1 MQEVFS
7 FRLYSFD
14 KMLKN
19 IPFLQGISFYG
30 KVNNSKK
37 YQVVLQQSEEDCG
50 AACLATIAKFY
61 GQNFTISRLR
71 ELVGTGQQGTTLLGL
86 KQGAEAIGLNA
97 RSVRAASAILDKL
110 EEAPLPMIIHWQG
123 YHWVVLYGKQGKQYA
138 IADPGVGIRYIS
150 KEELAESWTDWL
162 CLLVE
167 PDAERF
173 FGQGDA
179 QASASSPQRWM
190 RRIGIYRKILM
201 EAFLLN
207 MVLGLL
213 SISSPFLV
221 QILTDDILVRGDT
234 QLLAS
239 VAIAVIVMNLFSSSL
254 GLVQSNLIAQFS
266 QRLELGFVMEFGRKL
281 LRLPLSFYETRRSGE
296 VISRLQDIQEINQL
310 VSQVAVSL
318 PSQFFIAVVS
328 FCFMLFYSRELTL
341 AATLIALLMTA
352 STIIFLPALQQKT
365 RSLLVLESE
374 TQGVLVETFKGA
386 LTVKTTGS
394 TQQLWEEFQT
404 RFGRLANLTFRTT
417 QIGILNNIFSGFVAS
432 AGSITLLWLG
442 SGLVIDKVLS
452 IGQLLAFIAM
462 NQNVT
467 TWVNSLVEFS
477 DEMTRVQTA
486 TQRLSE
492 IIDAEPESKS
502 DTNKPFVTIGDRDQI
517 ICKSVNFHY
526 PGRLDLLEN
535 FSVSFP
541 GGQAIAL
548 IGYSGCGKS
557 TLAKIIA
564 GLYPLQSGN
573 IRIGSYNLQ
582 DLSIDSLRQQIVL
595 VPQEA
600 HFWSR
605 SILDNFRLGSP
616 DISFE
621 QIVKACTIAGA
632 DEFISQLPDKYQT
645 VLGEFGANI
654 SGGQR
659 QRLAIARAILH
670 NPPVLILDESTA
682 GLDPASE
689 AEVLENLLMYR
700 HGKTTIFITHRPR
713 VIDRADWIIMLER
726 GRLKL
731 QGSAAKLRSIPGDH
745 LEFLHP

>member
-1 MQEVFS
+1 
-7 FRLYSFD
+7 
-14 KMLKN
+14 MLKN
-19 IPFLQGISFYG
+19 IPLLG
-30 KVNNSKK
+30 KMPLFGQVNRFKK

-50 AACLATIAKFY
+50 AACLASIAKFY
-61 GQNFTISRLR
+61 GQNFIISRLR
-71 ELVGTGQQGTTLLGL
+71 EFAGTGQKGTTLLGL
-86 KQGAEAIGLNA
+86 KQGAEAIGFNA
-97 RSVRAASAILDKL
+97 RSVRAAAAILDKID
-110 EEAPLPMIIHWQG
+110 EAPLPAIIHWSG
-123 YHWVVLYGKQGKQYA
+123 YHWVVLYGKQGNKYA
-138 IADPGVGIRYIS
+138 IADPAIGLRYVS
-150 KEELAESWTDWL
+150 KEELAAGWTDWL
-162 CLLVE
+162 CLLVD
-167 PDAERF
+167 PDPERF
-173 FGQGDA
+173 FAEADGQPPA
-179 QASASSPQRWM
+179 NSLQKWM
-190 RRIGIYRKILM
+190 RRVGIYRHILI
-201 EAFLLN
+201 EALLMN
-207 MVLGLL
+207 LVLGLL

-221 QILTDDILVRGDT
+221 QLLTDDILVRGDT

-239 VAIAVIVMNLFSSSL
+239 VAIAVIIMNFFSSSL
-254 GLVQSNLIAQFS
+254 GLVESNLIAQFS
-266 QRLELGFVMEFGRKL
+266 QRLELGLVMEFGRKF

-296 VISRLQDIQEINQL
+296 IVSRLQDIQEINKL
-310 VSQVAVSL
+310 VSQVAISL

-328 FCFMLFYSRELTL
+328 FIFMLFYSPE
-341 AATLIALLMTA
+341 A
-352 STIIFLPALQQKT
+352 
-365 RSLLVLESE
+365 E

-386 LTVKTTGS
+386 LTVKTTS
-394 TQQLWEEFQT
+394 SAQQLWEEFQS

-417 QIGILNNIFSGFVAS
+417 QIGILNNIFSGFISS
-432 AGSITLLWLG
+432 AGGITLLWLG

-452 IGQLLAFIAM
+452 IGQLLAFISM

-467 TWVNSLVEFS
+467 TWVNSLVGFT

-492 IIDAEPESKS
+492 VIDAAPETKNDS
-502 DTNKPFVTIGDRDQI
+502 NKPAVTIQGRDEI
-517 ICKSVNFHY
+517 VCKNVNFHY

-535 FSVSFP
+535 FSVTFP

-557 TLAKIIA
+557 TLAKVIA

-573 IRIGSYNLQ
+573 VRIGGYNLQ
-582 DLSIDSLRQQIVL
+582 DLSLDSLRQQVVL

-605 SILDNFRLGSP
+605 SIIDNFHLGSP
-616 DISFE
+616 DASFE
-621 QIVKACTIAGA
+621 QIVKVCKIAGA

-659 QRLAIARAILH
+659 QRLAIARAILN

-700 HGKTTIFITHRPR
+700 HGKTTIFISHRPR

-726 GRLKL
+726 GRLKV
-731 QGSAAKLRSIPGDH
+731 QGSAAKLRSVPGDH

>member
-1 MQEVFS
+1 
-7 FRLYSFD
+7 
-14 KMLKN
+14 MLKN

-86 KQGAEAIGLNA
+86 KQGAETIGLNA

-123 YHWVVLYGKQGKQYA
+123 YHWVVLYGKQGKQYV
-138 IADPGVGIRYIS
+138 IADPGVGIRYLS

-173 FGQGDA
+173 FGQGDG

-266 QRLELGFVMEFGRKL
+266 QRLELGFVMEFARKL

-318 PSQFFIAVVS
+318 PSQFFIAIVS

-616 DISFE
+616 DIGFE
-621 QIVKACTIAGA
+621 QIVTACQIAGA

-659 QRLAIARAILH
+659 QRLAIARAIIN
-670 NPPVLILDESTA
+670 NPAVLILDESTA

-700 HGKTTIFITHRPR
+700 HGKTTIFISHRPR

-745 LEFLHP
+745 LEFLEP

>member
-1 MQEVFS
+1 
-7 FRLYSFD
+7 
-14 KMLKN
+14 MLKN
-19 IPFLQGISFYG
+19 LPFFPGIPFYG
-30 KVNNSKK
+30 KLNNSRK

-50 AACLATIAKFY
+50 AACLASIAKFY

-71 ELVGTGQQGTTLLGL
+71 EFAGTGQQGTTLLGL

-97 RSVRAASAILDKL
+97 RSVRAAAAILDKL
-110 EEAPLPMIIHWQG
+110 DEAPLPMIIHWSG
-123 YHWVVLYGKQGKQYA
+123 YHWVVLYGKQGNKYA
-138 IADPGVGIRYIS
+138 IADPAVGIRYVS
-150 KEELAESWTDWL
+150 KEELAASWTDWL

-173 FGQGDA
+173 FGQNDG
-179 QASASSPQRWM
+179 QASASSLQRWM
-190 RRIGIYRKILM
+190 RRIGIYRKILI

-207 MVLGLL
+207 IVLGLL

-281 LRLPLSFYETRRSGE
+281 LRLPLSFYESRRSGE
-296 VISRLQDIQEINQL
+296 VISRLKDIQEINQL
-310 VSQVAVSL
+310 VSQVAISL
-318 PSQFFIAVVS
+318 PSQFFIALVS
-328 FCFMLFYSRELTL
+328 LCFMLFYSKQLTL
-341 AATLIALLMTA
+341 AATIIALLMTA
-352 STIIFLPALQQKT
+352 STIAFLPALQQKT
-365 RSLLVLESE
+365 RNLLVLESE

-386 LTVKTTGS
+386 LTVKTTSS

-404 RFGRLANLTFRTT
+404 RFGRLANLTLRTT

-442 SGLVIDKVLS
+442 SGLVIEKVLS
-452 IGQLLAFIAM
+452 IGQLLAFISM
-462 NQNVT
+462 SQNVT
-467 TWVNSLVEFS
+467 NFVNSLVEFS

-492 IIDAEPESKS
+492 VIDAEPETKNDS
-502 DTNKPFVTIGDRDQI
+502 NKPFVTIQSRDNI
-517 ICKSVNFHY
+517 ICKAVNFHY

-535 FSVSFP
+535 FSVTFP

-557 TLAKIIA
+557 TLAKVIA

-573 IRIGSYNLQ
+573 IRIGDYNLQ
-582 DLSIDSLRQQIVL
+582 DLSIDSLRQQVVL

-605 SILDNFRLGSP
+605 SILDNFHLGSP
-616 DISFE
+616 DVSFE
-621 QIVKACTIAGA
+621 QIVKACKIAGA

-659 QRLAIARAILH
+659 QRLAIARAILN

-689 AEVLENLLMYR
+689 AEVLEQLLMHR
-700 HGKTTIFITHRPR
+700 HGKTTIFISHRSR

-726 GRLKL
+726 GRLKV

>member
-1 MQEVFS
+1 MF
-7 FRLYSFD
+7 FRLYSFE

-19 IPFLQGISFYG
+19 IPFFPRIPFYG
-30 KVNNSKK
+30 KINNSQK

-50 AACLATIAKFY
+50 AACLASIAKFY
-61 GQNFTISRLR
+61 GQNWTISRLR
-71 ELVGTGQQGTTLLGL
+71 EFVGTGQQGTTLLGL

-97 RSVRAASAILDKL
+97 RSVRAAPAIVDKL
-110 EEAPLPMIIHWQG
+110 SEAPLPMIIHWKG
-123 YHWVVLYGKQGKQYA
+123 YHWVVLYGKQGTKYA

-150 KEELAESWTDWL
+150 KEELAASWTDWL

-173 FGQGDA
+173 LARGEG
-179 QASASSPQRWM
+179 QASASSLQRWM
-190 RRIGIYRKILM
+190 RRIGIYRQILI

-281 LRLPLSFYETRRSGE
+281 LRLPLSFYESRRSGE
-296 VISRLQDIQEINQL
+296 VISRLKDIQEINQL
-310 VSQVAVSL
+310 VSQVAISL

-328 FCFMLFYSRELTL
+328 FCFMLFYSKQLTL
-341 AATLIALLMTA
+341 AATVIALLMTA
-352 STIIFLPALQQKT
+352 STVVFLPALQQKT
-365 RSLLVLESE
+365 RNLLVLESE

-386 LTVKTTGS
+386 LTVKTTSS

-432 AGSITLLWLG
+432 GGSITLLWLG

-486 TQRLSE
+486 TERLSE
-492 IIDAEPESKS
+492 IIDADPEVKS
-502 DTNKPFVTIGDRDQI
+502 DTNKPFVTIQNRDPI
-517 ICKSVNFHY
+517 ICKGVSFHY

-535 FSVSFP
+535 FSVTFP

-557 TLAKIIA
+557 TLAKVIA

-573 IRIGSYNLQ
+573 IRIGDYNLQ
-582 DLSIDSLRQQIVL
+582 DLSLDSLRQQVVL

-605 SILDNFRLGSP
+605 SILDNFRLGNP
-616 DISFE
+616 EISFE
-621 QIVKACTIAGA
+621 EIVKACTIAGA

-659 QRLAIARAILH
+659 QRLAIARAIIN

-726 GRLKL
+726 GKLKL
-731 QGSAAKLRSIPGDH
+731 QGSAAKLRSISGDH
-745 LEFLHP
+745 LDFLEP

>member
-1 MQEVFS
+1 
-7 FRLYSFD
+7 
-14 KMLKN
+14 MLKN
-19 IPFLQGISFYG
+19 IPFFPRIPFYG
-30 KVNNSKK
+30 KINNSQK

-50 AACLATIAKFY
+50 AACLASIAKFY
-61 GQNFTISRLR
+61 GQNWTISRLR
-71 ELVGTGQQGTTLLGL
+71 EFVGTGQQGTTLLGL

-97 RSVRAASAILDKL
+97 RSVRAAPAIVDKL
-110 EEAPLPMIIHWQG
+110 SEAPLPMIIHWKG
-123 YHWVVLYGKQGKQYA
+123 YHWVVLYGKQGTKYA

-150 KEELAESWTDWL
+150 KEELAASWTDWL

-173 FGQGDA
+173 LARGEG
-179 QASASSPQRWM
+179 QASASSLQRWM
-190 RRIGIYRKILM
+190 RRIGIYRQILI

-281 LRLPLSFYETRRSGE
+281 LRLPLSFYESRRSGE
-296 VISRLQDIQEINQL
+296 VISRLKDIQEINQL
-310 VSQVAVSL
+310 VSQVAISL

-328 FCFMLFYSRELTL
+328 FCFMLFYSKQLTL
-341 AATLIALLMTA
+341 AATVIALLMTA
-352 STIIFLPALQQKT
+352 STVVFLPALQQKT
-365 RSLLVLESE
+365 RNLLVLESE

-386 LTVKTTGS
+386 LTVKTTSS

-432 AGSITLLWLG
+432 GGSITLLWLG

-486 TQRLSE
+486 TERLSE
-492 IIDAEPESKS
+492 IIDADPEVKS
-502 DTNKPFVTIGDRDQI
+502 DTNKPFVTIQNRDPI
-517 ICKSVNFHY
+517 ICKGVSFHY

-535 FSVSFP
+535 FSVTFP

-557 TLAKIIA
+557 TLAKVIA

-573 IRIGSYNLQ
+573 IRIGDYNLQ
-582 DLSIDSLRQQIVL
+582 DLSLDSLRQQVVL

-605 SILDNFRLGSP
+605 SILDNFRLGNP
-616 DISFE
+616 EISFE
-621 QIVKACTIAGA
+621 EIVKACTIAGA

-659 QRLAIARAILH
+659 QRLAIARAIIN

-726 GRLKL
+726 GKLKL
-731 QGSAAKLRSIPGDH
+731 QGSAAKLRSISGDH
-745 LEFLHP
+745 LDFLEP

>member
-1 MQEVFS
+1 
-7 FRLYSFD
+7 
-14 KMLKN
+14 MLKN
-19 IPFLQGISFYG
+19 IAFLPGIPFYG
-30 KVNNSKK
+30 KINNSQK

-61 GQNFTISRLR
+61 GQNLTVSRVR
-71 ELVGTGQQGTTLLGL
+71 EFVGTGQQGTTLLGL

-110 EEAPLPMIIHWQG
+110 EDAPLPAIIHWQG
-123 YHWVVLYGKQGKQYA
+123 YHWVVLYGKQGKKYV
-138 IADPGVGIRYIS
+138 IADPGVGIRYVS
-150 KEELAESWTDWL
+150 KEELAAAWTDWL

-167 PDAERF
+167 PDPERF
-173 FGQGDA
+173 FAQGDE
-179 QASASSPQRWM
+179 QASASSLQRWM

-266 QRLELGFVMEFGRKL
+266 QRLELGFVMEFARKL
-281 LRLPLSFYETRRSGE
+281 LRLPLSFYESRRSGE

-310 VSQVAVSL
+310 VSQVAISL
-318 PSQFFIAVVS
+318 PSQFFIALVS
-328 FCFMLFYSRELTL
+328 FCFMLFYSKQLTF
-341 AATLIALLMTA
+341 AATVIALLMTA

-417 QIGILNNIFSGFVAS
+417 QIGILNNIFSGFVGS

-452 IGQLLAFIAM
+452 IGQLLAFISM
-462 NQNVT
+462 SQNVT
-467 TWVNSLVEFS
+467 NFVNSLVGFS

-486 TQRLSE
+486 TERLSE
-492 IIDAEPESKS
+492 VIDAEPETKN
-502 DTNKPFVTIGDRDQI
+502 DANKPFVQIHSRDDI
-517 ICKSVNFHY
+517 VCKTASFHY
-526 PGRLDLLEN
+526 PGRLDLLDN
-535 FSVSFP
+535 FSVTFP

-557 TLAKIIA
+557 TLAKVIA
-564 GLYPLQSGN
+564 GLYPLNSGN
-573 IRIGSYNLQ
+573 IRIGDYNLQ
-582 DLSIDSLRQQIVL
+582 DLSLDSLRQQVVL

-605 SILDNFRLGSP
+605 SILDNFRLGNP

-621 QIVKACTIAGA
+621 QIVKACRISGA

-659 QRLAIARAILH
+659 QRLAIARAIVN
-670 NPPVLILDESTA
+670 NPPILILDESTA

-689 AEVLENLLMYR
+689 AEVLEQLLMYR
-700 HGKTTIFITHRPR
+700 HGKTTIFISHRPR

-726 GRLKL
+726 GRLKV
-731 QGSAAKLRSIPGDH
+731 QGSAARLRSIPGDH

>member
-1 MQEVFS
+1 M
-7 FRLYSFD
+7 LYPFY

-19 IPFLQGISFYG
+19 IAFPPRIPFYG
-30 KVNNSKK
+30 KINNSQK

-61 GQNFTISRLR
+61 GQNLTVSRVR
-71 ELVGTGQQGTTLLGL
+71 EFVGTGQQGTTLLGL

-97 RSVRAASAILDKL
+97 RSVRAASTILDKL
-110 EEAPLPMIIHWQG
+110 DDAPLPAIIHWQG
-123 YHWVVLYGKQGKQYA
+123 YHWVVLYGKQGKKYA
-138 IADPGVGIRYIS
+138 IGDPGVGMRYVS
-150 KEELAESWTDWL
+150 KEELAAAWTDWL

-167 PDAERF
+167 PDPERF
-173 FGQGDA
+173 FAQGDEP
-179 QASASSPQRWM
+179 ASASSLQRWM
-190 RRIGIYRKILM
+190 RRIGIYHKILM

-221 QILTDDILVRGDT
+221 QLLTDDILVRGDT

-281 LRLPLSFYETRRSGE
+281 LRLPLSFYESRRSGE
-296 VISRLQDIQEINQL
+296 IISRLRDIQEINQL
-310 VSQVAVSL
+310 VSQVAISL

-328 FCFMLFYSRELTL
+328 FSFMLFYSRPLTL
-341 AATLIALLMTA
+341 AATVIALLMTA

-386 LTVKTTGS
+386 LTVKTTSS
-394 TQQLWEEFQT
+394 TQQLWEELQT

-417 QIGILNNIFSGFVAS
+417 QIGILNNVFSGFVGS

-442 SGLVIDKVLS
+442 SGLVIEKVLS
-452 IGQLLAFIAM
+452 IGQLLAFISM
-462 NQNVT
+462 SQNVT
-467 TWVNSLVEFS
+467 NFVNSLVGFS

-486 TQRLSE
+486 AQRLSE
-492 IIDAEPESKS
+492 VIDAEPETKN
-502 DTNKPFVTIGDRDQI
+502 DANKPFVQIQSRDDI
-517 ICKSVNFHY
+517 VCKSASFHY
-526 PGRLDLLEN
+526 PGRLDLLDN
-535 FSVSFP
+535 FSVTFP

-557 TLAKIIA
+557 TLAKVIA

-573 IRIGSYNLQ
+573 IRIGDYNLQ
-582 DLSIDSLRQQIVL
+582 DLSLDSLRQQVVL

-605 SILDNFRLGSP
+605 SILDNFRLGNP

-621 QIVKACTIAGA
+621 LIVKACRIAGA

-659 QRLAIARAILH
+659 QRLAIARAIVN

-689 AEVLENLLMYR
+689 AEVLEQLLMYR
-700 HGKTTIFITHRPR
+700 HGKTTIFISHRPR

-726 GRLKL
+726 GRLKV
-731 QGSAAKLRSIPGDH
+731 QGSAARLRSIPGDH

>member
-1 MQEVFS
+1 MS
-7 FRLYSFD
+7 FRLYSFC

-19 IPFLQGISFYG
+19 IPFLRELPFYG
-30 KVNNSKK
+30 KINNSLK
-37 YQVVLQQSEEDCG
+37 YQVVLQHSEEDCG
-50 AACLATIAKFY
+50 AACLASIAKFY
-61 GQNFTISRLR
+61 GQNLTISRLR
-71 ELVGTGQQGTTLLGL
+71 EFVGTGQQGTTLLGL

-110 EEAPLPMIIHWQG
+110 DDAPLPIIIHWKG
-123 YHWVVLYGKQGKQYA
+123 YHWVVLYGKQGEKYA
-138 IADPGVGIRYIS
+138 IADPAVGIRYVS
-150 KEELAESWTDWL
+150 KAELAAAWTDWL

-173 FGQGDA
+173 FAQGDG
-179 QASASSPQRWM
+179 QASASSLQRWM
-190 RRIGIYRKILM
+190 RRIGIYRKILI

-310 VSQVAVSL
+310 VSQVAISL

-328 FCFMLFYSRELTL
+328 FCFMLFYSKQLTL
-341 AATLIALLMTA
+341 AATFLALLMTA
-352 STIIFLPALQQKT
+352 STVIFLPVLQQKT
-365 RSLLVLESE
+365 RNLLVLESE

-452 IGQLLAFIAM
+452 IGQLLAFISM

-467 TWVNSLVEFS
+467 NWVNSLVGFT

-486 TQRLSE
+486 TERLSE
-492 IIDAEPESKS
+492 VIDAEPETKS
-502 DTNKPFVTIGDRDQI
+502 DRNKPFVTIQNRDDI
-517 ICKSVNFHY
+517 VCKSVNFHY

-535 FSVSFP
+535 FSVTFP

-557 TLAKIIA
+557 TLAKVIA

-573 IRIGSYNLQ
+573 IRIGDYNLQ
-582 DLSIDSLRQQIVL
+582 DLSLDSLRQQVVL

-605 SILDNFRLGSP
+605 SILENFRLGSP
-616 DISFE
+616 EISFE
-621 QIVKACTIAGA
+621 QIVKACKIAGA
-632 DEFISQLPDKYQT
+632 DEFISELPDKYQT

-659 QRLAIARAILH
+659 QRLAIARAILN

-689 AEVLENLLMYR
+689 AEVLEQLLMYR
-700 HGKTTIFITHRPR
+700 HGKTTIFISHRPR

-726 GRLKL
+726 GRLKV

>member
-1 MQEVFS
+1 
-7 FRLYSFD
+7 
-14 KMLKN
+14 MLKN
-19 IPFLQGISFYG
+19 IPFFPAIPFYG
-30 KVNNSKK
+30 KINNSQK

-61 GQNFTISRLR
+61 GQNLTVSRVR
-71 ELVGTGQQGTTLLGL
+71 EFVGTGQQGTTLLGL

-97 RSVRAASAILDKL
+97 RSVRAASTILDKL
-110 EEAPLPMIIHWQG
+110 DDAPLPAIIHWQG
-123 YHWVVLYGKQGKQYA
+123 YHWVVLYGKQGKKYV
-138 IADPGVGIRYIS
+138 IADPAVGIRYIS
-150 KEELAESWTDWL
+150 KEELAAAWTDWL
-162 CLLVE
+162 CLLLE
-167 PDAERF
+167 PDPERF
-173 FGQGDA
+173 FDQGDE
-179 QASASSPQRWM
+179 QTSASSLQRWM
-190 RRIGIYRKILM
+190 RRIGIYHKILM

-221 QILTDDILVRGDT
+221 QLLTDDILVRGDT

-266 QRLELGFVMEFGRKL
+266 QRLELGFVLEFGRKL
-281 LRLPLSFYETRRSGE
+281 LRLPLSFYESRRSGE

-310 VSQVAVSL
+310 VSQVAISL
-318 PSQFFIAVVS
+318 PSQFFIGIVS
-328 FCFMLFYSRELTL
+328 FGFMLFYSRTLTF
-341 AATLIALLMTA
+341 AATIIALLMTV

-365 RSLLVLESE
+365 RNLLVLESE

-386 LTVKTTGS
+386 LTVKTTSS
-394 TQQLWEEFQT
+394 TQQLWEELQT

-417 QIGILNNIFSGFVAS
+417 QIGILNNIFSGFVGS

-442 SGLVIDKVLS
+442 SGLVIEKVLS
-452 IGQLLAFIAM
+452 IGQLLAFISM
-462 NQNVT
+462 SQNVT
-467 TWVNSLVEFS
+467 NFVNSLVGFT

-486 TQRLSE
+486 AQRLSE
-492 IIDAEPESKS
+492 VIDAEPETKN
-502 DTNKPFVTIGDRDQI
+502 DANKPFVQIQNRDDI
-517 ICKSVNFHY
+517 VCKSASFHY

-535 FSVSFP
+535 FSVTFP

-557 TLAKIIA
+557 TLAKVIA
-564 GLYPLQSGN
+564 GLYPLKSGN
-573 IRIGSYNLQ
+573 IRIGDYNLQ
-582 DLSIDSLRQQIVL
+582 DLSLDSLRQQVVL

-605 SILDNFRLGSP
+605 SILDNFRLGNP

-621 QIVKACTIAGA
+621 QIVKACKIAGA

-659 QRLAIARAILH
+659 QRLAIARAIIN

-689 AEVLENLLMYR
+689 AEVLEQLLMYR
-700 HGKTTIFITHRPR
+700 HGKTTIFISHRPR

-726 GRLKL
+726 GRLKV
-731 QGSAAKLRSIPGDH
+731 QGSAARLRSIPGDH

>member
-1 MQEVFS
+1 
-7 FRLYSFD
+7 
-14 KMLKN
+14 MLKN
-19 IPFLQGISFYG
+19 IPFFPAIPFYG
-30 KVNNSKK
+30 KINNSQK

-61 GQNFTISRLR
+61 GQNLTVSRVR
-71 ELVGTGQQGTTLLGL
+71 EFVGTGQQGTTLLGL

-97 RSVRAASAILDKL
+97 RSVRAASTILDKL
-110 EEAPLPMIIHWQG
+110 DDAPLPAIIHWQG
-123 YHWVVLYGKQGKQYA
+123 YHWVVLYGKQGKKYV
-138 IADPGVGIRYIS
+138 IADPAVGIRYIS
-150 KEELAESWTDWL
+150 KEELAAAWTDWL
-162 CLLVE
+162 CLLLE
-167 PDAERF
+167 PDPERF
-173 FGQGDA
+173 FDQGDE
-179 QASASSPQRWM
+179 QTSASSLQRWM
-190 RRIGIYRKILM
+190 RRIGIYHKILM

-221 QILTDDILVRGDT
+221 QLLTDDILVRGDT

-266 QRLELGFVMEFGRKL
+266 QRLELGFVLEFGRKL
-281 LRLPLSFYETRRSGE
+281 LRLPLSFYESRRSGE

-310 VSQVAVSL
+310 VSQVAISL
-318 PSQFFIAVVS
+318 PSQFFIGIVS
-328 FCFMLFYSRELTL
+328 FGFMLFYSRTLTF
-341 AATLIALLMTA
+341 AATIIALLMTV

-365 RSLLVLESE
+365 RNLLVLESE

-386 LTVKTTGS
+386 LTVKTTSS
-394 TQQLWEEFQT
+394 TQQLWEELQT

-417 QIGILNNIFSGFVAS
+417 QIGILNNIFSGFVGS

-442 SGLVIDKVLS
+442 SGLVIEKVLS
-452 IGQLLAFIAM
+452 IGQLLAFISM
-462 NQNVT
+462 SQNVT
-467 TWVNSLVEFS
+467 NFVNSLVGFT

-486 TQRLSE
+486 AQRLSE
-492 IIDAEPESKS
+492 VIDAEPETKN
-502 DTNKPFVTIGDRDQI
+502 DANKPFVQIQNRDDI
-517 ICKSVNFHY
+517 VCKSASFHY

-535 FSVSFP
+535 FSVTFP

-557 TLAKIIA
+557 TLAKVIA
-564 GLYPLQSGN
+564 GLYPLKSGN
-573 IRIGSYNLQ
+573 IRIGDYNLQ
-582 DLSIDSLRQQIVL
+582 DLSLDSLRQQVVL

-605 SILDNFRLGSP
+605 SILDNFRLGNP

-621 QIVKACTIAGA
+621 QIVKACKIAGA

-659 QRLAIARAILH
+659 QRLAIARAIIN
-670 NPPVLILDESTA
+670 NPPILILDESTA

-689 AEVLENLLMYR
+689 AEVLEQLLMYR
-700 HGKTTIFITHRPR
+700 HGKTTIFISHRPR

-726 GRLKL
+726 GRLKV
-731 QGSAAKLRSIPGDH
+731 QGSAARLRSIPGDH

>member
-1 MQEVFS
+1 
-7 FRLYSFD
+7 
-14 KMLKN
+14 MLKN
-19 IPFLQGISFYG
+19 IAFPPGIPFYG
-30 KVNNSKK
+30 KINNSQK

-61 GQNFTISRLR
+61 GQNLTISRVR
-71 ELVGTGQQGTTLLGL
+71 EFVGTGQQGTTLLGL

-97 RSVRAASAILDKL
+97 RSVRAASTILDKL
-110 EEAPLPMIIHWQG
+110 DDAPLPAIIHWQG
-123 YHWVVLYGKQGKQYA
+123 YHWVVLYGKQGKKYV
-138 IADPGVGIRYIS
+138 IADPGVGIRYVS
-150 KEELAESWTDWL
+150 KEELAAAWTDWL

-167 PDAERF
+167 PDPERF
-173 FGQGDA
+173 FAQGDD
-179 QASASSPQRWM
+179 QASASSLQRWM
-190 RRIGIYRKILM
+190 RRIGIYHKILM

-221 QILTDDILVRGDT
+221 QLLTDDILVRGDT

-281 LRLPLSFYETRRSGE
+281 LRLPLSFYESRRSGE
-296 VISRLQDIQEINQL
+296 IISRLRDIQEINQL
-310 VSQVAVSL
+310 VSQVAISL
-318 PSQFFIAVVS
+318 PSQFFIALVS
-328 FCFMLFYSRELTL
+328 FSFMLFYSTKLTL
-341 AATLIALLMTA
+341 AATVIALLMTV

-386 LTVKTTGS
+386 LTVKTTSS
-394 TQQLWEEFQT
+394 TQQLWEELQT

-417 QIGILNNIFSGFVAS
+417 QIGILNNIFSGFVGS

-442 SGLVIDKVLS
+442 SGLVIEKVLS
-452 IGQLLAFIAM
+452 IGQLLAFISM
-462 NQNVT
+462 SQNVT
-467 TWVNSLVEFS
+467 NFVNSLVGFS

-486 TQRLSE
+486 AQRLSE
-492 IIDAEPESKS
+492 VIDAEPETKN
-502 DTNKPFVTIGDRDQI
+502 DANKPFVQIQSRDDI
-517 ICKSVNFHY
+517 VCKSASFHY
-526 PGRLDLLEN
+526 PGRLDLLDN
-535 FSVSFP
+535 FSVTFP

-557 TLAKIIA
+557 TLAKVIA
-564 GLYPLQSGN
+564 GLYPLKSGN
-573 IRIGSYNLQ
+573 IRIGDYNLQ
-582 DLSIDSLRQQIVL
+582 DLSLDSLRQQVVL

-605 SILDNFRLGSP
+605 SILDNFRLGNP
-616 DISFE
+616 EVSFE
-621 QIVKACTIAGA
+621 QIVKACRISGA

-659 QRLAIARAILH
+659 QRLAIARAIVN
-670 NPPVLILDESTA
+670 NPPILILDESTA

-689 AEVLENLLMYR
+689 AEVLEQLLMYR
-700 HGKTTIFITHRPR
+700 HGKTTIFISHRPR

-726 GRLKL
+726 GRLKV
-731 QGSAAKLRSIPGDH
+731 QGSAARLRSIPGDH

>member
-1 MQEVFS
+1 
-7 FRLYSFD
+7 
-14 KMLKN
+14 MLKN
-19 IPFLQGISFYG
+19 IPFFQGIPFYG
-30 KVNNSKK
+30 KINNSMK

-71 ELVGTGQQGTTLLGL
+71 EFVGTGQQGTTLLGL

-97 RSVRAASAILDKL
+97 RSVRAASVILDKL
-110 EEAPLPMIIHWQG
+110 DEAPLPAIIHWQG
-123 YHWVVLYGKQGKQYA
+123 YHWVVLYGKQGKKYV
-138 IADPGVGIRYIS
+138 IADPGVGIRYVS
-150 KEELAESWTDWL
+150 KEELAEAWTDWL

-173 FGQGDA
+173 FGQTDG
-179 QASASSPQRWM
+179 QTSSNSLQRWM
-190 RRIGIYRKILM
+190 RRVGIYRQILI

-207 MVLGLL
+207 MVLGVL
-213 SISSPFLV
+213 SIASPFLV

-266 QRLELGFVMEFGRKL
+266 QRLELGFVMEFARKL
-281 LRLPLSFYETRRSGE
+281 LRLPLSFYESRRSGE

-328 FCFMLFYSRELTL
+328 FCFMLFYSKELTL
-341 AATLIALLMTA
+341 AATVIALFMTA
-352 STIIFLPALQQKT
+352 STIVFLPALQQKT
-365 RSLLVLESE
+365 RKLLVLESE
-374 TQGVLVETFKGA
+374 NQGVLVETFKGA
-386 LTVKTTGS
+386 LTVKTTSS

-417 QIGILNNIFSGFVAS
+417 QIGILNNIFSGFIAS

-452 IGQLLAFIAM
+452 IGQLLAFISM

-492 IIDAEPESKS
+492 IIDAEPESKN
-502 DTNKPFVTIGDRDQI
+502 DTNKPFVTILDRDQI
-517 ICKSVNFHY
+517 ICKSVKFHY

-535 FSVSFP
+535 FSVTFP

-548 IGYSGCGKS
+548 IGHSGCGKS

-573 IRIGSYNLQ
+573 IRIGNYNLQ
-582 DLSIDSLRQQIVL
+582 DLSLDSLRQQVVL

-616 DISFE
+616 DIAFE
-621 QIVKACTIAGA
+621 KIVKACKIAGA

-659 QRLAIARAILH
+659 QRLAIARAIIN

-689 AEVLENLLMYR
+689 AEVLENLLAYR
-700 HGKTTIFITHRPR
+700 QGKTTIFISHRPR
-713 VIDRADWIIMLER
+713 VIARADWIIMLER
-726 GRLKL
+726 GNLKL
-731 QGSAAKLRSIPGDH
+731 QGSAAKLRSIPGEH
-745 LEFLHP
+745 LEFLEP

>member
-1 MQEVFS
+1 
-7 FRLYSFD
+7 
-14 KMLKN
+14 MLKN
-19 IPFLQGISFYG
+19 IAFPSEIPFYG
-30 KVNNSKK
+30 KINNSQK

-61 GQNFTISRLR
+61 GQNLTVSRVR
-71 ELVGTGQQGTTLLGL
+71 EFVGTGQQGTTLLGL

-97 RSVRAASAILDKL
+97 RSVRAASTILDKIDD
-110 EEAPLPMIIHWQG
+110 APLPAIIHWQG
-123 YHWVVLYGKQGKQYA
+123 YHWVVLYGKQGKKYV
-138 IADPGVGIRYIS
+138 IADPAVGIRYIS
-150 KEELAESWTDWL
+150 KEELATAWTDWL

-167 PDAERF
+167 PDPERF
-173 FGQGDA
+173 FDRGDS
-179 QASASSPQRWM
+179 QASASSLQRWM
-190 RRIGIYRKILM
+190 RRIGIYHKILM

-266 QRLELGFVMEFGRKL
+266 QRLELGFVMEFARKL
-281 LRLPLSFYETRRSGE
+281 LRLPLSFYESRRSGE

-310 VSQVAVSL
+310 VSQVAISL

-328 FCFMLFYSRELTL
+328 FSFMLFYSRQLTL
-341 AATLIALLMTA
+341 AATVIALFMTA

-386 LTVKTTGS
+386 LTVKTTSS
-394 TQQLWEEFQT
+394 TQQLWEELQT

-442 SGLVIDKVLS
+442 SGLVIEKVLS
-452 IGQLLAFIAM
+452 IGQLLAFISM
-462 NQNVT
+462 SQNVT
-467 TWVNSLVEFS
+467 NFVNSLVGFS

-486 TQRLSE
+486 TERLSE
-492 IIDAEPESKS
+492 VIDAEPETKS
-502 DTNKPFVTIGDRDQI
+502 DANKPFVKIQSRDDI
-517 ICKSVNFHY
+517 VCKSASFHY
-526 PGRLDLLEN
+526 PGRLDLLDN
-535 FSVSFP
+535 FSVTFP

-557 TLAKIIA
+557 TLVKVIA
-564 GLYPLQSGN
+564 GLYPLKSGN
-573 IRIGSYNLQ
+573 IRIGDYNLQ
-582 DLSIDSLRQQIVL
+582 DLSLDSLRQQVVL

-605 SILDNFRLGSP
+605 SILDNFRLGNP

-621 QIVKACTIAGA
+621 LIVKACRISGA

-659 QRLAIARAILH
+659 QRLAIARAIIN

-689 AEVLENLLMYR
+689 AEVLEQLLMYR
-700 HGKTTIFITHRPR
+700 HGKTTIFISHRPR

-726 GRLKL
+726 GKLKV
-731 QGSAAKLRSIPGDH
+731 QGSAARLRSIPGDH

>member
-1 MQEVFS
+1 
-7 FRLYSFD
+7 
-14 KMLKN
+14 MLKN

-30 KVNNSKK
+30 KLNNSKK

-71 ELVGTGQQGTTLLGL
+71 EFVGTGQQGTTLLGL
-86 KQGAEAIGLNA
+86 KQGAETIGLNA
-97 RSVRAASAILDKL
+97 RSVRAASVILDKL
-110 EEAPLPMIIHWQG
+110 EDAPLPMIIHWQG
-123 YHWVVLYGKQGKQYA
+123 YHWVVLYGKQGKQYV
-138 IADPGVGIRYIS
+138 IADPGVGIRYLS

-173 FGQGDA
+173 FGQADG
-179 QASASSPQRWM
+179 QASANSLQRWM
-190 RRIGIYRKILM
+190 RRIGMYRKILI
-201 EAFLLN
+201 EAFVLN

-234 QLLAS
+234 QLLAR

-266 QRLELGFVMEFGRKL
+266 QRLELGFVMEFARKL
-281 LRLPLSFYETRRSGE
+281 LRLPLSFYESRRSGE

-310 VSQVAVSL
+310 LSQVAVSL

-328 FCFMLFYSRELTL
+328 FCFMLFYSKELTL

-352 STIIFLPALQQKT
+352 STIVFLPALQQKT

-386 LTVKTTGS
+386 MTVKTTGS

-442 SGLVIDKVLS
+442 SGLVIDKVLT

-502 DTNKPFVTIGDRDQI
+502 DINKPFVTIQDRDQI
-517 ICKSVNFHY
+517 ICKGVNFHY

-621 QIVKACTIAGA
+621 QIVKACKIAGA

-700 HGKTTIFITHRPR
+700 QGKTTIFISHRPR

>member
-1 MQEVFS
+1 
-7 FRLYSFD
+7 
-14 KMLKN
+14 MLKN
-19 IPFLQGISFYG
+19 IPFFQGLPFYG
-30 KVNNSKK
+30 KINNSKK

-50 AACLATIAKFY
+50 AACLASISKFY

-110 EEAPLPMIIHWQG
+110 DEAPLPMIIHWQG
-123 YHWVVLYGKQGKQYA
+123 YHWVVLYGKQGKQYV
-138 IADPGVGIRYIS
+138 IADPGVGIRYLS

-173 FGQGDA
+173 FGQADG
-179 QASASSPQRWM
+179 QTSANSLQRWM
-190 RRIGIYRKILM
+190 RRIGMYRKILI
-201 EAFLLN
+201 EAFVLN

-266 QRLELGFVMEFGRKL
+266 QRLELGFVMEFARKL
-281 LRLPLSFYETRRSGE
+281 LRLPLSFYESRRSGE

-328 FCFMLFYSRELTL
+328 FCFMLFYSKELTF
-341 AATLIALLMTA
+341 AATVIALLMTA

-365 RSLLVLESE
+365 RNLLVLESE

-386 LTVKTTGS
+386 MTVKTTGS

-442 SGLVIDKVLS
+442 SGLVINKVLS

-492 IIDAEPESKS
+492 IIDAEPETKN
-502 DTNKPFVTIGDRDQI
+502 DINKPFVTIQDRDQI

-535 FSVSFP
+535 FSVTFP

-557 TLAKIIA
+557 TLAKVIA

-621 QIVKACTIAGA
+621 QIVKACEIAGA

-670 NPPVLILDESTA
+670 NPAVLILDESTA

-700 HGKTTIFITHRPR
+700 HGKTTIFISHRPR

>member
-1 MQEVFS
+1 
-7 FRLYSFD
+7 
-14 KMLKN
+14 MLKN

-61 GQNFTISRLR
+61 GQNLTISRLR
-71 ELVGTGQQGTTLLGL
+71 EFVGTGQQGTTLLGL

-110 EEAPLPMIIHWQG
+110 EDAPLPMIIHWQG
-123 YHWVVLYGKQGKQYA
+123 YHWVVLYGKQGKQYV

-162 CLLVE
+162 CLLVTLD
-167 PDAERF
+167 PERF
-173 FGQGDA
+173 FA
-179 QASASSPQRWM
+179 QADGQTPANSLQRWI
-190 RRIGIYRKILM
+190 RRIGIYRQILI

-207 MVLGLL
+207 MVLGVL

-442 SGLVIDKVLS
+442 SGLVIDKVLT

-492 IIDAEPESKS
+492 VIDAEPETKS

-535 FSVSFP
+535 FSVTFP

-621 QIVKACTIAGA
+621 QIVKACKISGA

>member
-1 MQEVFS
+1 
-7 FRLYSFD
+7 
-14 KMLKN
+14 MLKN
-19 IPFLQGISFYG
+19 TPFFSGLPFYG
-30 KVNNSKK
+30 KINNSLK

-50 AACLATIAKFY
+50 AACLATITKFY
-61 GQNFTISRLR
+61 GQNLTVSRVR
-71 ELVGTGQQGTTLLGL
+71 EFVGTGQQGTTLLGL

-110 EEAPLPMIIHWQG
+110 DDVPLPIIIHWQG
-123 YHWVVLYGKQGKQYA
+123 YHWVVLYGKQGKKYV
-138 IADPGVGIRYIS
+138 IADPGVGIRYVS
-150 KEELAESWTDWL
+150 KEELATAWTDWL

-167 PDAERF
+167 PDPERF
-173 FGQGDA
+173 FAQGDS
-179 QASASSPQRWM
+179 QASASSLQRWM

-281 LRLPLSFYETRRSGE
+281 LRLPLSFYESRRSGE
-296 VISRLQDIQEINQL
+296 IISRLRDIQEINHL
-310 VSQVAVSL
+310 VSQVAISL

-328 FCFMLFYSRELTL
+328 FSFMLFYSRQLTF
-341 AATLIALLMTA
+341 AATVIVFLMTT

-386 LTVKTTGS
+386 LTVKTTS
-394 TQQLWEEFQT
+394 SAQQLWEEFQT

-417 QIGILNNIFSGFVAS
+417 QIGILNNIFSGFVGS

-442 SGLVIDKVLS
+442 SGLVIEKVLS
-452 IGQLLAFIAM
+452 IGQLLAFISM
-462 NQNVT
+462 SQNVT
-467 TWVNSLVEFS
+467 NFVNSLVGFT

-486 TQRLSE
+486 AQRLSE
-492 IIDAEPESKS
+492 VIDAEPETKN
-502 DTNKPFVTIGDRDQI
+502 DANKPFVQIQNRDDI
-517 ICKSVNFHY
+517 VCKSASFHY
-526 PGRLDLLEN
+526 PGRLDLLDN
-535 FSVSFP
+535 FSVTFP

-557 TLAKIIA
+557 TLAKVIA
-564 GLYPLQSGN
+564 GLYPLNSGN
-573 IRIGSYNLQ
+573 IRIGDYNLQ
-582 DLSIDSLRQQIVL
+582 DLSLDSLRQQVVL

-605 SILDNFRLGSP
+605 SILDNFRLGNP

-621 QIVKACTIAGA
+621 LIVKACRIAGA

-659 QRLAIARAILH
+659 QRLAIARAIIN
-670 NPPVLILDESTA
+670 NPPILILDESTA

-689 AEVLENLLMYR
+689 AEVLEQLLMYR
-700 HGKTTIFITHRPR
+700 HGKTTIFISHRPR

-726 GRLKL
+726 GRLKV
-731 QGSAAKLRSIPGDH
+731 QGSAARLRSIPGDH

>member
-1 MQEVFS
+1 
-7 FRLYSFD
+7 
-14 KMLKN
+14 MLKN
-19 IPFLQGISFYG
+19 IAFPPGIPFYG
-30 KVNNSKK
+30 KINNSQK

-61 GQNFTISRLR
+61 GQNLTVSRVR
-71 ELVGTGQQGTTLLGL
+71 EFVGTGQQGTTLLGL

-97 RSVRAASAILDKL
+97 RSVRAASAILDKMDD
-110 EEAPLPMIIHWQG
+110 APLPAIIHWQG
-123 YHWVVLYGKQGKQYA
+123 YHWVVLYGKQGKKYV
-138 IADPGVGIRYIS
+138 IADPGVGIRYVS
-150 KEELAESWTDWL
+150 KEELAEAWTDWL

-167 PDAERF
+167 PDPERF
-173 FGQGDA
+173 FAQGDE
-179 QASASSPQRWM
+179 QASASSLQRWM
-190 RRIGIYRKILM
+190 RRISIYHKILM

-221 QILTDDILVRGDT
+221 QLLTDDILVRGDT

-281 LRLPLSFYETRRSGE
+281 LRLPLSFYESRRSGE

-310 VSQVAVSL
+310 VSQVAISL
-318 PSQFFIAVVS
+318 PSQFFIALVS
-328 FCFMLFYSRELTL
+328 FCFMLFYSSKLTL
-341 AATLIALLMTA
+341 AATVIALLMTV

-394 TQQLWEEFQT
+394 TQQLWEELQT

-417 QIGILNNIFSGFVAS
+417 QIGILNNIFSGFVGS

-452 IGQLLAFIAM
+452 IGQLLAFISM
-462 NQNVT
+462 SQNVT
-467 TWVNSLVEFS
+467 NFVNSLVGFS

-486 TQRLSE
+486 TERLSE
-492 IIDAEPESKS
+492 VIDAEPETKN
-502 DTNKPFVTIGDRDQI
+502 DAKKPFVQIHSRDDI
-517 ICKSVNFHY
+517 VCKSASFHY
-526 PGRLDLLEN
+526 PGRLDLLDN
-535 FSVSFP
+535 FSVTFP

-557 TLAKIIA
+557 TLAKVIA
-564 GLYPLQSGN
+564 GLYPLNSGN
-573 IRIGSYNLQ
+573 IRIGDYNLQ
-582 DLSIDSLRQQIVL
+582 DLSLDSLRQQVVL

-605 SILDNFRLGSP
+605 SILDNFRLGNP

-621 QIVKACTIAGA
+621 LIVKACRISGA

-659 QRLAIARAILH
+659 QRLAIARAIVN
-670 NPPVLILDESTA
+670 NPPILILDESTA

-689 AEVLENLLMYR
+689 AEVLEQLLMYR
-700 HGKTTIFITHRPR
+700 HGKTTIFISHRPR

-726 GRLKL
+726 GRLKV
-731 QGSAAKLRSIPGDH
+731 QGSAARLRSIPGDH

>member
-1 MQEVFS
+1 
-7 FRLYSFD
+7 
-14 KMLKN
+14 MLKN
-19 IPFLQGISFYG
+19 IPLIG
-30 KVNNSKK
+30 KMPLFGQVNRFKK

-50 AACLATIAKFY
+50 AACLASIAKFY

-71 ELVGTGQQGTTLLGL
+71 ESAGTGQKGTTLLGL
-86 KQGAEAIGLNA
+86 KQGAEAVGFNA
-97 RSVRAASAILDKL
+97 RSVRAAAAILDKID
-110 EEAPLPMIIHWQG
+110 EAPLPAIIHWSG
-123 YHWVVLYGKQGKQYA
+123 YHWVVLYGKQGDKYA
-138 IADPGVGIRYIS
+138 IGDPAVGMRYIS
-150 KEELAESWTDWL
+150 KEELAAGWTDWL
-162 CLLVE
+162 CLLVD
-167 PDAERF
+167 PDPDRF
-173 FGQGDA
+173 FAEADGQPPA
-179 QASASSPQRWM
+179 NSLQKWM
-190 RRIGIYRKILM
+190 RRVWIYRQLLM
-201 EAFLLN
+201 EALLMN
-207 MVLGLL
+207 VVLGLL
-213 SISSPFLV
+213 SIASPFLV
-221 QILTDDILVRGDT
+221 QLLTDDILVRGDT

-266 QRLELGFVMEFGRKL
+266 QRLELGLVMEFGRKF

-296 VISRLQDIQEINQL
+296 IVSRLQDIQEINKL
-310 VSQVAVSL
+310 VSQFAISL

-328 FCFMLFYSRELTL
+328 FIFMLFYSKELTL
-341 AATLIALLMTA
+341 AATVIALFMTA
-352 STIIFLPALQQKT
+352 STVVFLPVLQQKT
-365 RSLLVLESE
+365 RNLFVLEAE

-386 LTVKTTGS
+386 LTVKTTS
-394 TQQLWEEFQT
+394 
-404 RFGRLANLTFRTT
+404 
-417 QIGILNNIFSGFVAS
+417 SGFVAS

-442 SGLVIDKVLS
+442 SGLVIDKALS
-452 IGQLLAFIAM
+452 IGQLLAFISM

-467 TWVNSLVEFS
+467 TWVTSLVES
-477 DEMTRVQTA
+477 TDEMARVQTA

-492 IIDAEPESKS
+492 VIDAEPESKS
-502 DTNKPFVTIGDRDQI
+502 DINKPVVTLQGGDEI
-517 ICKSVNFHY
+517 VCKSVNFHY

-535 FSVSFP
+535 FSVTFP
-541 GGQAIAL
+541 GGHAIAL

-557 TLAKIIA
+557 TLAKVIA

-573 IRIGSYNLQ
+573 VRIGGYNLQ
-582 DLSIDSLRQQIVL
+582 DLSLDCLRQQVVL

-605 SILDNFRLGSP
+605 SILDNFQLGSP
-616 DISFE
+616 DATFE
-621 QIVKACTIAGA
+621 QIVKACKIAGA

-659 QRLAIARAILH
+659 QRLAIARAILN

-700 HGKTTIFITHRPR
+700 QGKTTIFISHRPR

-745 LEFLHP
+745 LEFLEP

>member
-1 MQEVFS
+1 M
-7 FRLYSFD
+7 LYPFY

-19 IPFLQGISFYG
+19 IAFPPGIPFYG
-30 KVNNSKK
+30 KINNSQK

-61 GQNFTISRLR
+61 GQNLTISRVR
-71 ELVGTGQQGTTLLGL
+71 EFVGTGQQGTTLLGL

-110 EEAPLPMIIHWQG
+110 EDAPLPAIIHWQG
-123 YHWVVLYGKQGKQYA
+123 YHWVVLYGKQGKQYV
-138 IADPGVGIRYIS
+138 IADPGVGIRYVS
-150 KEELAESWTDWL
+150 KEELAAAWTDWL
-162 CLLVE
+162 CLLVD
-167 PDAERF
+167 PDPERF
-173 FGQGDA
+173 FAQGDE
-179 QASASSPQRWM
+179 QVSASSLQRWM
-190 RRIGIYRKILM
+190 RRISIYHKILM

-221 QILTDDILVRGDT
+221 QLLTDDILVRGDT

-281 LRLPLSFYETRRSGE
+281 LRLPLSFYESRRSGE

-310 VSQVAVSL
+310 VSQVAISL

-328 FCFMLFYSRELTL
+328 FCFMLFYSRQLTL
-341 AATLIALLMTA
+341 ASTVIALLMTV
-352 STIIFLPALQQKT
+352 STIIFLPVLQQKT
-365 RSLLVLESE
+365 RNLLVLESE

-386 LTVKTTGS
+386 LTVKTTSS
-394 TQQLWEEFQT
+394 TQQLWEELQT

-417 QIGILNNIFSGFVAS
+417 QIGILNNIFSGFVGS

-442 SGLVIDKVLS
+442 SGLVIEKVLS
-452 IGQLLAFIAM
+452 IGQLLAFISM
-462 NQNVT
+462 SQNVT
-467 TWVNSLVEFS
+467 NFVSSLVGFS

-486 TQRLSE
+486 TERLSE
-492 IIDAEPESKS
+492 VIDAEPETKN
-502 DTNKPFVTIGDRDQI
+502 DANKPFVQIQSRDDI
-517 ICKSVNFHY
+517 VCKSASFHY
-526 PGRLDLLEN
+526 PGRLDLLDN
-535 FSVSFP
+535 FSVTFP

-557 TLAKIIA
+557 TLAKVIA
-564 GLYPLQSGN
+564 GLYPLNSGN
-573 IRIGSYNLQ
+573 IRIGDYNLQ
-582 DLSIDSLRQQIVL
+582 DLSLDSLRQQVVL

-605 SILDNFRLGSP
+605 SILDNFRLGNP

-621 QIVKACTIAGA
+621 QIVKACRISGA

-659 QRLAIARAILH
+659 QRLAIARAIVN
-670 NPPVLILDESTA
+670 NPPILILDESTA

-689 AEVLENLLMYR
+689 AEVLEQLLMYR
-700 HGKTTIFITHRPR
+700 HGKTTIFISHRPR

-726 GRLKL
+726 GRLKV
-731 QGSAAKLRSIPGDH
+731 QGSAARLRSIPGDH

>member
-1 MQEVFS
+1 
-7 FRLYSFD
+7 
-14 KMLKN
+14 MLKN
-19 IPFLQGISFYG
+19 IPFFQGIPFYG
-30 KVNNSKK
+30 KINNSMK

-71 ELVGTGQQGTTLLGL
+71 EFVGTGQQGTTLLGL

-97 RSVRAASAILDKL
+97 RSVRAASVILDKL
-110 EEAPLPMIIHWQG
+110 DEAPLPAIIHWQG
-123 YHWVVLYGKQGKQYA
+123 YHWVVLYGKQGKKYV
-138 IADPGVGIRYIS
+138 IADPGVGIRYVS
-150 KEELAESWTDWL
+150 KEELAEAWTDWL

-173 FGQGDA
+173 FGQTDG
-179 QASASSPQRWM
+179 QTSSNSLQRWM
-190 RRIGIYRKILM
+190 RRIGIYRQILI

-207 MVLGLL
+207 MVLGVL
-213 SISSPFLV
+213 SIASPFLV

-266 QRLELGFVMEFGRKL
+266 QRLELGFVMEFARKL
-281 LRLPLSFYETRRSGE
+281 LRLPLSFYESRRSGE

-328 FCFMLFYSRELTL
+328 FCFMLFYSKELTF
-341 AATLIALLMTA
+341 AATVIALFMTA
-352 STIIFLPALQQKT
+352 STIVFLPTLQQKT
-365 RSLLVLESE
+365 RKLLVLESE
-374 TQGVLVETFKGA
+374 NQGVLVETFKGA
-386 LTVKTTGS
+386 LTVKTTSS

-417 QIGILNNIFSGFVAS
+417 QIGILNNIFSGFIAS

-452 IGQLLAFIAM
+452 IGQLLAFISM

-492 IIDAEPESKS
+492 IIDAEPESKN
-502 DTNKPFVTIGDRDQI
+502 DTNKPFVTILDRDQI
-517 ICKSVNFHY
+517 ICKSVKFHY

-535 FSVSFP
+535 FSVTFP

-548 IGYSGCGKS
+548 IGHSGCGKS

-573 IRIGSYNLQ
+573 IRIGNYNLQ
-582 DLSIDSLRQQIVL
+582 DLSIDSLRQQVVL

-605 SILDNFRLGSP
+605 SILDNFRLGNP
-616 DISFE
+616 DIAFE
-621 QIVKACTIAGA
+621 KIVKACKIAGA

-659 QRLAIARAILH
+659 QRLAIARAIVN

-682 GLDPASE
+682 GLDPTSE
-689 AEVLENLLMYR
+689 AEVLENLLAYR
-700 HGKTTIFITHRPR
+700 QGKTTIFISHRPR
-713 VIDRADWIIMLER
+713 VIARADWIIMLER
-726 GRLKL
+726 GNLKL
-731 QGSAAKLRSIPGDH
+731 QGSAAKLRSIPGEH
-745 LEFLHP
+745 LEFLEP

>member
-1 MQEVFS
+1 
-7 FRLYSFD
+7 
-14 KMLKN
+14 MLKN
-19 IPFLQGISFYG
+19 IPLIG
-30 KVNNSKK
+30 KMPLFGQVNRFKK
-37 YQVVLQQSEEDCG
+37 YQVVIQQSEEDCG
-50 AACLATIAKFY
+50 AACLASIAKFY

-71 ELVGTGQQGTTLLGL
+71 ECAGTGQKGTTLLGL
-86 KQGAEAIGLNA
+86 KQGAEAIGFNA
-97 RSVRAASAILDKL
+97 RSVRAAAAILDKID
-110 EEAPLPMIIHWQG
+110 EAPLPAIIHWSG
-123 YHWVVLYGKQGKQYA
+123 YHWVVLYGKQGEKYA
-138 IADPGVGIRYIS
+138 IGDPAVGMRYVS
-150 KEELAESWTDWL
+150 KEELAAGWTDWL
-162 CLLVE
+162 CLLVD
-167 PDAERF
+167 PDPERF
-173 FGQGDA
+173 FAEADGQPPA
-179 QASASSPQRWM
+179 NSVQKWM
-190 RRIGIYRKILM
+190 RRVWIYRQLLM
-201 EAFLLN
+201 EALLLN

-221 QILTDDILVRGDT
+221 QLLTDDILVRGDT

-266 QRLELGFVMEFGRKL
+266 QRLELGLVMEFGRKF

-296 VISRLQDIQEINQL
+296 IVSRLQDIQEINKL
-310 VSQVAVSL
+310 VSQFAISL

-328 FCFMLFYSRELTL
+328 FIFMLFYSKELTL
-341 AATLIALLMTA
+341 AATLIAVFMTA
-352 STIIFLPALQQKT
+352 STVVFLPVLQQKT
-365 RSLLVLESE
+365 RNLFVLEAE

-386 LTVKTTGS
+386 LTVKTTS
-394 TQQLWEEFQT
+394 SAQQLWEEFQS
-404 RFGRLANLTFRTT
+404 RFGRLASLTFRTT
-417 QIGILNNIFSGFVAS
+417 QIGILNNIFSGFIAS

-442 SGLVIDKVLS
+442 SNLVIDKVLS
-452 IGQLLAFIAM
+452 IGQLLAFISM

-467 TWVNSLVEFS
+467 TWVTSLVES
-477 DEMTRVQTA
+477 TDEMARVQTA

-492 IIDAEPESKS
+492 VIDAESESKS
-502 DTNKPFVTIGDRDQI
+502 DINKPVVTLQDRDEI
-517 ICKSVNFHY
+517 VCKSVNFHY

-535 FSVSFP
+535 FSVTFP

-557 TLAKIIA
+557 TLAKVIA

-573 IRIGSYNLQ
+573 VRIGGYNLQ
-582 DLSIDSLRQQIVL
+582 DLSLDCLRQQVVL

-605 SILDNFRLGSP
+605 SILDNFHLGSP
-616 DISFE
+616 DVSFE
-621 QIVKACTIAGA
+621 QIVRVCKIAGA

-659 QRLAIARAILH
+659 QRLAIARAILN

-700 HGKTTIFITHRPR
+700 HGKTTIFISHRPR

>member
-1 MQEVFS
+1 
-7 FRLYSFD
+7 
-14 KMLKN
+14 MLKN
-19 IPFLQGISFYG
+19 IPFFPGISFYG
-30 KVNNSKK
+30 KLNNSKN
-37 YQVVLQQSEEDCG
+37 YPVVLQHSEEDCA
-50 AACLATIAKFY
+50 AACLATIAKFH
-61 GQNFTISRLR
+61 GQNLTISRLR
-71 ELVGTGQQGTTLLGL
+71 EFVGTGQQGTTLLGL

-97 RSVRAASAILDKL
+97 RSVRSAPAILDKL
-110 EEAPLPMIIHWQG
+110 DEAPLPMIIHWKG
-123 YHWVVLYGKQGKQYA
+123 NHWVVLYGKQGSKYI
-138 IADPGVGIRYIS
+138 IADTGVGIRYVS
-150 KEELAESWTDWL
+150 KEELAAAWTDWL

-167 PDAERF
+167 PDPERF
-173 FGQGDA
+173 FA
-179 QASASSPQRWM
+179 QDDDRASASSLQRWM

-281 LRLPLSFYETRRSGE
+281 LHLPLSFYETRRSGE
-296 VISRLQDIQEINQL
+296 VISRLRDIQEINQL
-310 VSQVAVSL
+310 VSQVAISL

-328 FCFMLFYSRELTL
+328 FCFMLFYSRQLTL
-341 AATLIALLMTA
+341 AATIIALLMTA
-352 STIIFLPALQQKT
+352 STIVFLPALQKKT
-365 RSLLVLESE
+365 RNLLVLESE

-386 LTVKTTGS
+386 LTVKTTSS

-404 RFGRLANLTFRTT
+404 RFGRLANITFRTT

-442 SGLVIDKVLS
+442 SGLVIEKVLS
-452 IGQLLAFIAM
+452 IGQLLAFISM

-467 TWVNSLVEFS
+467 TWVNSLVGFT

-486 TQRLSE
+486 AQRLSE
-492 IIDAEPESKS
+492 VIDAEPETKN
-502 DTNKPFVTIGDRDQI
+502 DINKPFVTIQSRDDI
-517 ICKSVNFHY
+517 FCKSASFHY

-535 FSVSFP
+535 FSVTFP

-548 IGYSGCGKS
+548 IGHSGCGKS
-557 TLAKIIA
+557 TLAKVIA

-573 IRIGSYNLQ
+573 IRIGDYNLQ
-582 DLSIDSLRQQIVL
+582 DLSLDSLRQQVVL

-605 SILDNFRLGSP
+605 SILDNFHLGNP

-621 QIVKACTIAGA
+621 QIVKACKIAGA

-659 QRLAIARAILH
+659 QRLAIARAILN

-700 HGKTTIFITHRPR
+700 QGKTTIFISHRPR

-726 GRLKL
+726 GSLKI

>member
-1 MQEVFS
+1 
-7 FRLYSFD
+7 
-14 KMLKN
+14 MLKN
-19 IPFLQGISFYG
+19 IPFLSGLPFYG
-30 KVNNSKK
+30 KINNSLQ

-50 AACLATIAKFY
+50 AACLATITKFY
-61 GQNFTISRLR
+61 GQNLTVSRVR
-71 ELVGTGQQGTTLLGL
+71 EFVGTGQQGTTLLGL

-97 RSVRAASAILDKL
+97 RSVRAASTILDKL
-110 EEAPLPMIIHWQG
+110 DDVPLPIIIHWQG
-123 YHWVVLYGKQGKQYA
+123 YHWVVLYGKQGKKYV
-138 IADPGVGIRYIS
+138 IADPGVGIRYVS
-150 KEELAESWTDWL
+150 KEELATAWTDWL

-167 PDAERF
+167 PDPERF
-173 FGQGDA
+173 FAQGDS
-179 QASASSPQRWM
+179 QTSASSLQRWM

-281 LRLPLSFYETRRSGE
+281 LRLPLSFYESRRSGE
-296 VISRLQDIQEINQL
+296 IISRLRDIQEINQL
-310 VSQVAVSL
+310 VSQVAISL

-328 FCFMLFYSRELTL
+328 FSFMLFYSRQLTL
-341 AATLIALLMTA
+341 AATVIALLMTA

-365 RSLLVLESE
+365 RSLLILESE

-386 LTVKTTGS
+386 LTVKTTSS
-394 TQQLWEEFQT
+394 TQQLWEELQT

-417 QIGILNNIFSGFVAS
+417 QIGILNNIFSGFVGS

-442 SGLVIDKVLS
+442 SGLVIEKVLS
-452 IGQLLAFIAM
+452 IGQLLAFISM
-462 NQNVT
+462 SQNVT
-467 TWVNSLVEFS
+467 NFVNSLVGFT

-486 TQRLSE
+486 AQRLSE
-492 IIDAEPESKS
+492 VIDAEPETKN
-502 DTNKPFVTIGDRDQI
+502 DANKPFVQIQSRDDI
-517 ICKSVNFHY
+517 VCKSASFHY
-526 PGRLDLLEN
+526 PGRLDLLDN
-535 FSVSFP
+535 FSVTFP

-557 TLAKIIA
+557 TLAKVIA
-564 GLYPLQSGN
+564 GLYPLKSGN
-573 IRIGSYNLQ
+573 IRIGDYNLQ
-582 DLSIDSLRQQIVL
+582 DLSLDSLRQQVVL

-605 SILDNFRLGSP
+605 SILDNFRLGNP

-621 QIVKACTIAGA
+621 LIVKACRIAGA

-659 QRLAIARAILH
+659 QRLAIARAIVN

-689 AEVLENLLMYR
+689 AEVLEQLLMYR
-700 HGKTTIFITHRPR
+700 HGKTTIFISHRPR

-726 GRLKL
+726 GRLKV
-731 QGSAAKLRSIPGDH
+731 QGSAARLRSIPGDH

>member
-1 MQEVFS
+1 
-7 FRLYSFD
+7 
-14 KMLKN
+14 MLKN
-19 IPFLQGISFYG
+19 IPFFPGISFYS
-30 KVNNSKK
+30 KLNNSKN
-37 YQVVLQQSEEDCG
+37 YPVVLQQSEEDCG
-50 AACLATIAKFY
+50 AACLATIAKFH
-61 GQNFTISRLR
+61 GQNLAISRLR
-71 ELVGTGQQGTTLLGL
+71 EFVGTGQQGTTLLGL

-97 RSVRAASAILDKL
+97 RSVRSAPAILNKL
-110 EEAPLPMIIHWQG
+110 DEAPLPMIIHWKG
-123 YHWVVLYGKQGKQYA
+123 NHWVVLYGKQGSKYI
-138 IADPGVGIRYIS
+138 IADTGVGIRSVS
-150 KEELAESWTDWL
+150 KEELAAAWTDWL

-167 PDAERF
+167 PDPERF
-173 FGQGDA
+173 FA
-179 QASASSPQRWM
+179 QDDDRASASSLQRWM

-281 LRLPLSFYETRRSGE
+281 LHLPLSFYETRRSGE
-296 VISRLQDIQEINQL
+296 VISRLRDIQEINQL
-310 VSQVAVSL
+310 VSQVAISL

-328 FCFMLFYSRELTL
+328 FCFMLFYSRQLTF
-341 AATLIALLMTA
+341 AATIIALLMTA
-352 STIIFLPALQQKT
+352 STIVFLPALQKKT
-365 RSLLVLESE
+365 RNLLVLESE

-386 LTVKTTGS
+386 LTVKTTSS

-404 RFGRLANLTFRTT
+404 RFGRLANITFRTT

-442 SGLVIDKVLS
+442 SGLVIEKVLS
-452 IGQLLAFIAM
+452 IGQLLAFISM

-467 TWVNSLVEFS
+467 TWVNSLVGFT

-486 TQRLSE
+486 AQRLSE
-492 IIDAEPESKS
+492 VIDAEPETKN
-502 DTNKPFVTIGDRDQI
+502 DINKPFVTIQTQDDI
-517 ICKSVNFHY
+517 FCKSASFHY

-535 FSVSFP
+535 FSVTFP

-548 IGYSGCGKS
+548 IGHSGCGKS
-557 TLAKIIA
+557 TLAKVIA
-564 GLYPLQSGN
+564 GLYPLKSGN
-573 IRIGSYNLQ
+573 IRIGDYNLQ
-582 DLSIDSLRQQIVL
+582 DLSLDSLRQQVVL

-605 SILDNFRLGSP
+605 SILDNFHLGNP

-621 QIVKACTIAGA
+621 QIVKACKIAGA

-659 QRLAIARAILH
+659 QRLAIARAILN
-670 NPPVLILDESTA
+670 NPPILILDESTA

-700 HGKTTIFITHRPR
+700 QGKTTIFISHRSR

-726 GRLKL
+726 GRLKV